1 MVGAGL
7 SKHEADVNI
16 LWSQYSVIHSAE
28 LVTIQMM
35 STAFRKELHQFDVE
49 RALVAWDGMIAKQQ
63 MALEVLAVPT
73 MFVSSS
79 TSDMEVC
86 GGLLAFF
93 SSRIS
98 RLRTNLHSSCIEAEK
113 GHASAGRHRWWR
125 YLVNFEE
132 RCLKLCSSPPFGNCQ
147 RRG

>member
-86 GGLLAFF
+86 GAFGF
-93 SSRIS
+93 
-98 RLRTNLHSSCIEAEK
+98 LFVTD
-113 GHASAGRHRWWR
+113 
-125 YLVNFEE
+125 
-132 RCLKLCSSPPFGNCQ
+132 Q
-147 RRG
+147 